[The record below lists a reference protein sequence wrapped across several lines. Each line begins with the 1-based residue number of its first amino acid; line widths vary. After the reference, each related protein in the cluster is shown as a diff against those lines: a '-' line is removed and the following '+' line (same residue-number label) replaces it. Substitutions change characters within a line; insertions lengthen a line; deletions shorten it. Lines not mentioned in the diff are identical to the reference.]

1 MSPQVLSAAF
11 FVLCS
16 ILLYVL
22 ALIFAPFM
30 TPILWAMILVRLFY
44 PLYQWLTRMLGDR
57 TAVSAA
63 LSTLSVM
70 LVAVLPVAYIV
81 FLVISETINAYQ
93 LAMTWAQGGG
103 LDRLPDLAAKLP
115 LIGSLSQELLG
126 RFIVAF
132 G

>member
-1 MSPQVLSAAF
+1 MSQQVLSVAF
-11 FVLCS
+11 LVLCS
-16 ILLYVL
+16 ILLYAL
-22 ALIFAPFM
+22 ALIFAPFL
-30 TPILWAMILVRLFY
+30 TPILWAMLLVRLFY

-70 LVAVLPVAYIV
+70 LVAVLPVAYIA
-81 FLVISETINAYQ
+81 FLVISETVNAYQ
-93 LAMTWAQGGG
+93 LAMTWVQEGGPN
-103 LDRLPDLAAKLP
+103 RLPELAAKLP